1 MVWYLCVHAFLDRLL
16 TSHTASLA
24 MRASKSAQ
32 ETVSG
37 HAFSTAALTLSMKL
51 KPRSVRF
58 GFASFSAVL
67 FAVESRR
74 TEPSHPCTDRRA
86 MQDAGMGLAIS
97 Q

>member
-1 MVWYLCVHAFLDRLL
+1 
-16 TSHTASLA
+16 

-37 HAFSTAALTLSMKL
+37 HAFSTAALTVSMKL

-74 TEPSHPCTDRRA
+74 TEPSHPCTDRRRA
-86 MQDAGMGLAIS
+86 MQDAATGLAKPIEPA
-97 Q
+97 QVDP